1 MRVSTIAAAVLAL
14 CIQCSAAMM
23 DMAMAPGMAMMDM
36 APSMGMGPMMAMAPG
51 PSSSKKPAVL
61 TTIPSGCKMVSSSSV
76 AATGRRL
83 QASDMSNSSHNI
95 TLSSQTVHWGY
106 YYGAVEPAAVIM
118 SGDTVTVEM
127 ATHHAGDDYDKMVNG
142 DAGMEDVYT
151 WTQSKMNV
159 PFRGRTGHGD
169 GVHILTG
176 PIYVCG
182 ADAGDVLQV
191 EIVDLVPRVNPS
203 TGKTYGSNAA
213 ASWGYQFRAGF
224 LDGVKREVITIYE
237 IIKDASNK
245 LLYAVP
251 DYQFKYNA
259 PAQGYVGPV
268 TPCVPTSG
276 TVPNATTNYE
286 WTNYERSFR
295 KGNIVPCE
303 NGTQTWKG
311 YWYPG
316 LITTHPTKTE
326 DYSIR
331 GKFKVPVNLHIGN
344 MGVASAYPQTV
355 DSVPPAIHGGNVDD
369 RRIGKGATM
378 YYPVQVPGALLSL
391 GDAHTSQGDSEFDG
405 TAIETSLT
413 ATLKITLHKKGSLPK
428 FVSKLNFPLLEN
440 ANEYVVHGFTYNDY
454 LKELDMPFKDIY
466 SKSSLDRAFT
476 VAYNNTRDFI
486 MNAFDLTEDQ
496 AITAIT
502 VGMDFGVDQ
511 VVDGNWGIHC
521 IVPKWMF
528 NMSDMTPY
536 MPVVMPGTS
545 KPANMT
551 LQTTL

>member
-1 MRVSTIAAAVLAL
+1 MLSL
-14 CIQCSAAMM
+14 CTSAEQSAT
-23 DMAMAPGMAMMDM
+23 
-36 APSMGMGPMMAMAPG
+36 
-51 PSSSKKPAVL
+51 PAIL
-61 TTIPSGCKMVSSSSV
+61 TEVPANCTMVASSSV
-76 AATGRRL
+76 ASGGRRL
-83 QASDMSNSSHNI
+83 QAAGSANGSSHYI
-95 TLSSQTVHWGY
+95 TLSSDVVHWGY
-106 YYGAVEPAAVIM
+106 FYGAEEPAAVVN
-118 SGDTVTVEM
+118 SGDQITVEM
-127 ATHHAGDDYDKMVNG
+127 ATQHAGDDYDKMVRG
-142 DAGMEDVYT
+142 DPAMEDVYN
-151 WTQSKMNV
+151 WTQTQINV
-159 PFRGRTGHGD
+159 PLRGRTGHGD
-169 GVHILTG
+169 GVHVLTG

-191 EIVDLVPRVNPS
+191 DIIDLVPRVNPS

-213 ASWGYQFRAGF
+213 ASWGYQYRAGF

-237 IIKDASNK
+237 IIRDATNA

-251 DYQFKYNA
+251 DYQFRYNN
-259 PAQGYVGPV
+259 PAAGYVGPV
-268 TPCVPTSG
+268 TPCTETYG
-276 TVPNATTNYE
+276 QLPNSAIDYE
-286 WTNYERSFR
+286 WNNYGRTYR
-295 KGNIVPCE
+295 GNTPVPCV
-303 NGTQTWKG
+303 NNTQTWTS
-311 YWYPG
+311 YLYPG
-316 LITTHPTKTE
+316 IITTHPTTTE

-331 GKFKVPVNLHIGN
+331 GKFKVPINFHIGN

-355 DSVPPAIHGGNVDD
+355 DSVPPAIHGGNIDD

-391 GDAHTSQGDSEFDG
+391 GDTHTSQGDSEFDG
-405 TAIETSLT
+405 TAIETSTT
-413 ATLKITLHKKGSLPK
+413 ATLKLTLHKKGSLPQT
-428 FVSKLNFPLLEN
+428 VSKLNFPLLEN

-454 LKELDMPFKDIY
+454 LQELDNPSTSIY
-466 SKSSLDRAFT
+466 KESTLDRTFT

-486 MNAFDLTEDQ
+486 MNAFNLTEDQ

-502 VGMDFGVDQ
+502 VAMDFGVDQ

-536 MPVVMPGTS
+536 SPVVMPGTS